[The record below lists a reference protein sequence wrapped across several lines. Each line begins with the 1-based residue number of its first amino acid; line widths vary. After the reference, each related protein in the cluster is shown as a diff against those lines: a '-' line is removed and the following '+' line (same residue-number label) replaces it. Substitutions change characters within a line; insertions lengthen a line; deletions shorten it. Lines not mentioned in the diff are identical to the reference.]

1 MNNWMIIFITLGIAF
16 LLLVA
21 YYSKNQNLNAAPCIL
36 FSFVFIAL
44 TLVGAV
50 KVYNRK
56 NTCDDIV
63 MLNYI
68 YQGETI
74 RDLAKND
81 PELGMKLMRYNDFII
96 ENKESYIKYGRWSW
110 SYGTNI
116 LKCKTFK

>member
-1 MNNWMIIFITLGIAF
+1 MNNWMIIFITLGIVF

-21 YYSKNQNLNAAPCIL
+21 YYSKDQNLNAATCIL

-68 YQGETI
+68 YQGKTI

>member
-1 MNNWMIIFITLGIAF
+1 MA
-16 LLLVA
+16 
-21 YYSKNQNLNAAPCIL
+21 SPCIL
-36 FSFVFIAL
+36 LSFFFIFL
-44 TLVGAV
+44 TLVGVV

-56 NTCDDIV
+56 KTCDDIV

-68 YQGETI
+68 YQGKTI

-81 PELGMKLMRYNDFII
+81 PELGLKLMRYNDFII

-110 SYGTNI
+110 CYGTNI